1 MTIHPPSAPDAG
13 LRSIGEENLAQHIK
27 RLASDAFEGRFPGS
41 PGETR
46 TTGYLVEQFKSLGLA
61 PGNPA
66 GSYLQK
72 VPLIGI
78 TATSPLHLFLST
90 GAQEL
95 SLCSGQELV
104 AWSKRAVESISLQD
118 SEVVFVGYGVV
129 APEFDWDDY
138 KDVDVK
144 DKTLIVLVNDP
155 PVPDPDDPSKL
166 DEKTFNGKA
175 MTYYGRWTY
184 KLEEAARKGA
194 RACFIIHETGPAG
207 YPWGVVQ
214 DSFSGEQFDLATHS
228 GEPSCAL
235 EGWLTEESARAL
247 FQLAGHELET
257 LKNEALNRNFKPVP
271 LGMRGSLTIAN
282 TFRRVDS
289 HNVVAKL
296 EGSDPNL
303 KEQYVVYLAHWDHL
317 GKKTTSEGEQ
327 IYHGAV
333 DNASGTAALLE
344 MARGFA
350 QLNTPPRRSLL
361 FLAVTAEEQGLL
373 GSRYYSEDP
382 LYPVVQTVAAINMD
396 GMNVLGPTQDVT
408 ITGLGNTTLEDLVEV
423 VCKEQGRVVRPD
435 PEPEKGLFYRS
446 DHFSFS
452 KQGVPAL
459 SLDPGVDYVGRPE
472 GWGLKIREEYTRKH
486 YHKPSDQYDP
496 TWDLSGLVQDLR
508 LLFQV
513 GYRAANEDR
522 YPTWK
527 PGSEFK
533 ALRQRMLKEAGLEE

>member
-1 MTIHPPSAPDAG
+1 MDG
-13 LRSIGEENLAQHIK
+13 KNLAQHIQ
-27 RLASDAFEGRFPGS
+27 RLASDAFEGRLPGS

-46 TTGYLVEQFKSLGLA
+46 TTGYLVEQLESLGLA
-61 PGNPA
+61 PGDPD

-78 TATSPLHLFLST
+78 TAASPQHLFLST

-95 SLCSGQELV
+95 SLCSGQEFV
-104 AWSKRAVESISLQD
+104 AWSKRAVESTSLED
-118 SEVVFVGYGVV
+118 SEVVFAGYGVV
-129 APEFDWDDY
+129 APEYEWDDY

-166 DEKTFNGKA
+166 DEKTFNGRA

-214 DSFSGEQFDLATHS
+214 DSFSGEQFDLVTQN

-235 EGWLTEESARAL
+235 EGWLTEESAHAL
-247 FQLAGHELET
+247 FQLGGHELEA
-257 LKNEALNRNFKPVP
+257 LKKASLSRDFQPVP
-271 LGMRGSLTIAN
+271 LGVKGSLRIEN
-282 TFRRVDS
+282 TSRRVDS

-296 EGSDPNL
+296 EGSDPRL

-317 GKKTTSEGEQ
+317 GKKTTSKGEQ
-327 IYHGAV
+327 IYNGAV

-350 QLNTPPRRSLL
+350 QLKMPPRRSLL

-373 GSRYYSEDP
+373 GSRYYSENP
-382 LYPVVQTVAAINMD
+382 LFPVVHTVAAINMD

-408 ITGLGNTTLEDLVEV
+408 VTGLGNTTLEDLVEA

-446 DHFSFS
+446 DHFSFA

-459 SLDPGVDYVGRPE
+459 SLDPGVDYLGKPE
-472 GWGLKIREEYTRKH
+472 GWGLEIRQEYTRKH
-486 YHKPSDQYDP
+486 YHKPSDVYDP
-496 TWDLSGLVQDLR
+496 NWDLSGLVQDLQ
-508 LLFQV
+508 LLFLV

-527 PGSEFK
+527 PGSEFRARRRK
-533 ALRQRMLKEAGLEE
+533 TLKEAGLEP

>member
-1 MTIHPPSAPDAG
+1 M
-13 LRSIGEENLAQHIK
+13 GEKNLARHIQQ
-27 RLASDAFEGRFPGS
+27 LASDAFEGRFPGS

-46 TTGYLVEQFKSLGLA
+46 TTGYLIEQFKSLGLA
-61 PGNPA
+61 PGDPA

-78 TATSPLHLFLST
+78 TAASPLHLFLDT

-95 SLCSGQELV
+95 SLCSGQEFV
-104 AWSKRAVESISLQD
+104 AWSKRAVESTSLHD
-118 SEVVFVGYGVV
+118 SEVVFAGYGVV
-129 APEFDWDDY
+129 APEYDWDDY
-138 KDVDVK
+138 KDLDVK
-144 DKTLIVLVNDP
+144 DKTLILLVNDP
-155 PVPDPDDPSKL
+155 PVPDLDDPSRL
-166 DEKTFNGKA
+166 DEKTFNGRA

-207 YPWGVVQ
+207 YPWSVAQ
-214 DSFSGEQFDLATHS
+214 DSFSGEQFDLVTN

-235 EGWLTEESARAL
+235 EGWLTEKSARAL

-257 LKNEALNRNFKPVP
+257 LKKDALSRSFKPVP
-271 LGMRGSLTIAN
+271 LGLRGSLNIAN

-289 HNVVAKL
+289 HNVIAKL
-296 EGSDPNL
+296 EGSDPHL

-327 IYHGAV
+327 IYNGAV

-344 MARGFA
+344 IARGFT
-350 QLNTPPRRSLL
+350 QLQTPPRRSLL

-373 GSRYYSEDP
+373 GSRYYSENP
-382 LYPVVQTVAAINMD
+382 LYPVVHTVAVINMD
-396 GMNVLGPTQDVT
+396 GMNVLGPTKDVT
-408 ITGLGNTTLEDLVEV
+408 ITGLGNSTLEDLVDT
-423 VCKEQGRVVRPD
+423 VCREQGRVVRPD

-446 DHFSFS
+446 DHFSFA

-459 SLDPGVDYVGRPE
+459 SLGPGVEYLDKPE

-496 TWDLSGLVQDLR
+496 TWDLSGLVQDLQ

-513 GYRAANEDR
+513 GYLAANEER
-522 YPTWK
+522 YPAWK

-533 ALRQRMLKEAGLEE
+533 ARRRQMLKEAGLGQ

>member
-1 MTIHPPSAPDAG
+1 MTIHPPSSPDAG
-13 LRSIGEENLAQHIK
+13 LRSIGKKNLARHIQQ
-27 RLASDAFEGRFPGS
+27 LASDVFEGRLPGS
-41 PGETR
+41 PGETH

-61 PGNPA
+61 PGGPE

-78 TATSPLHLFLST
+78 TAASALHLLLDT
-90 GAQEL
+90 GAQQL
-95 SLCSGQELV
+95 SLCSGQEFV
-104 AWSKRAVESISLQD
+104 AWSKHAVKSTSIND
-118 SEVVFVGYGVV
+118 SDVVFAGYGVV
-129 APEFDWDDY
+129 APEYDWDDY

-166 DEKTFNGKA
+166 DEKTFNGRA

-184 KLEEAARKGA
+184 KLEEAARRGA
-194 RACFIIHETGPAG
+194 RACFIVHETGAAG

-214 DSFSGEQFDLATHS
+214 DSFSGEQFDLVTN

-235 EGWLTEESARAL
+235 EGWLTEESARGL
-247 FQLAGHELET
+247 FQLGGQELET
-257 LKNEALNRNFKPVP
+257 LKKAALSRDFRPVP
-271 LGMRGSLTIAN
+271 LGVKGSLSVGN

-296 EGSDPNL
+296 EGSDPRL

-317 GKKTTSEGEQ
+317 GKKTTSDGEQ
-327 IYHGAV
+327 IYNGAV

-350 QLNTPPRRSLL
+350 QLETPPRRSLL
-361 FLAVTAEEQGLL
+361 FLAVTGEEQGLL
-373 GSRYYSEDP
+373 GSRYYSENP
-382 LYPVVQTVAAINMD
+382 LYPIVHTVAAINMD

-408 ITGLGNTTLEDLVEV
+408 VTGLGNTTLEDLVEA

-446 DHFSFS
+446 DHFSFA

-459 SLDPGVDYVGRPE
+459 SLDSGVDYLEKPE
-472 GWGLKIREEYTRKH
+472 GWGLKVREEYTRKH

-496 TWDLSGLVQDLR
+496 TWDLSGLVQDLQ

-513 GYRAANEDR
+513 GYRAANDDR
-522 YPTWK
+522 YPAWK
-527 PGSEFK
+527 PGSEFEARRRK
-533 ALRQRMLKEAGLEE
+533 MLKEAGLEE

>member
-1 MTIHPPSAPDAG
+1 MTIHPPSSPDAG
-13 LRSIGEENLAQHIK
+13 LRSMGEENLARHIQH
-27 RLASDAFEGRFPGS
+27 LASDAFEGRLPGS
-41 PGETR
+41 PGETQ
-46 TTGYLVEQFKSLGLA
+46 TTGYLVEQFKKLGLA
-61 PGNPA
+61 PGNPD

-72 VPLIGI
+72 VPLMGI
-78 TATSPLHLFLST
+78 TPASPMHLFLDA

-95 SLCSGQELV
+95 SLFSGQEFV
-104 AWSKRAVESISLQD
+104 AWSKRAVDSTSLQE

-129 APEFDWDDY
+129 APEYNWDDY
-138 KDVDVK
+138 KNVDVK

-155 PVPDPDDPSKL
+155 PVPDPVDPSKL
-166 DEKTFNGKA
+166 DEKAFNGRA

-207 YPWGVVQ
+207 YPWSVVQ
-214 DSFSGEQFDLATHS
+214 DSFSGEQFDLDTLS

-235 EGWLTEESARAL
+235 EGWLTEESAQAL
-247 FQLAGHELET
+247 LQLAGYELEA
-257 LKNEALNRNFKPVP
+257 LKKDALGRNFKPVP
-271 LGMRGSLTIAN
+271 LGVKGSLTIAN
-282 TFRRVDS
+282 TFRKVDS
-289 HNVVAKL
+289 HNVVARL

-303 KEQYVVYLAHWDHL
+303 KKQYIVYLAHWDHL

-327 IYHGAV
+327 IYNGAV

-350 QLNTPPRRSLL
+350 QLKTPPRRSLL

-382 LYPVVQTVAAINMD
+382 LYPLVQTLAAINMD

-423 VCKEQGRVVRPD
+423 VCEEKGRLVRPD

-446 DHFSFS
+446 DHFSFA

-459 SLDPGVDYVGRPE
+459 SLNPGVDYLGKPE

-496 TWDLSGLVQDLR
+496 SWDLSGLVQDLR

-522 YPTWK
+522 YPVWK

>member
-1 MTIHPPSAPDAG
+1 MTIDPHSSPDAG
-13 LRSIGEENLAQHIK
+13 LKSMGEKNLAQHIQQ
-27 RLASDAFEGRFPGS
+27 LASDAFEGRLPGS

-46 TTGYLVEQFKSLGLA
+46 TTGYLIKQFKSLGLT

-78 TATSPLHLFLST
+78 TAASPLHLFLNT

-95 SLCSGQELV
+95 SLCSGQEFV
-104 AWSKRAVESISLQD
+104 AWSKREVESTSLED
-118 SEVVFVGYGVV
+118 SEVIFVGYGVV
-129 APEFDWDDY
+129 APEYDWDDY

-144 DKTLIVLVNDP
+144 DKTLIVLINDP

-166 DEKTFNGKA
+166 DEKTFNGRA

-184 KLEEAARKGA
+184 KLEQAARKGA

-214 DSFSGEQFDLATHS
+214 ESFSGEQFDLVTQN
-228 GEPSCAL
+228 GEPSCDL
-235 EGWLTEESARAL
+235 ESWLNEESARSL
-247 FQLAGHELET
+247 FQLAGHELEA
-257 LKNEALNRNFKPVP
+257 LKKAALSREFQP
-271 LGMRGSLTIAN
+271 LPLDVKVSLTIKN
-282 TFRRVDS
+282 TFRKVDS
-289 HNVVAKL
+289 HNVVAKV
-296 EGSDPNL
+296 EGSDPHL

-327 IYHGAV
+327 IYNGAV

-350 QLNTPPRRSLL
+350 QLETPPRRSLL

-373 GSRYYSEDP
+373 GSRYYSENP
-382 LYPVVQTVAAINMD
+382 LYPVVHTVAAINMD

-408 ITGLGNTTLEDLVEV
+408 ITGLGNTTLEDLVEA
-423 VCKEQGRVVRPD
+423 VCKEEGRMVRPD

-446 DHFSFS
+446 DHFSFA

-459 SLDPGVDYVGRPE
+459 SLNPGVDYLGKPE

-486 YHKPSDQYDP
+486 YHKPSDEYDP
-496 TWDLSGLVQDLR
+496 DWDLSGLVQDLQ

-513 GYRAANEDR
+513 GYRAANDER
-522 YPTWK
+522 YPAWK
-527 PGSEFK
+527 PGSEFE
-533 ALRQRMLKEAGLEE
+533 ARRQQMLKQAGLAK

>member
-1 MTIHPPSAPDAG
+1 MKIDLPSSPDAG
-13 LRSIGEENLAQHIK
+13 LRSLGKNSLAQHIQE
-27 RLASDAFEGRFPGS
+27 LASDAFEGRFPGS

-46 TTGYLVEQFKSLGLA
+46 TTGYLIEQFKNLGLA
-61 PGNPA
+61 PGDPA
-66 GSYLQK
+66 AGYRQK

-78 TATSPLHLFLST
+78 TAASPLHLFLDT

-95 SLCSGQELV
+95 SLCSGQEFV
-104 AWSKRAVESISLQD
+104 AWSKRAVESTSLQD
-118 SEVVFVGYGVV
+118 SEVVFAGYGVV
-129 APEFDWDDY
+129 APEYDWDDY

-166 DEKTFNGKA
+166 DEKIFNGRA

-184 KLEEAARKGA
+184 KMEEAARKGA
-194 RACFIIHETGPAG
+194 RACFIIHETGTAG

-214 DSFSGEQFDLATHS
+214 DSFSGEQFDLATQN
-228 GEPSCAL
+228 GEPSCPL
-235 EGWLTEESARAL
+235 EGWLNEESARAL
-247 FQLAGHELET
+247 LQLGNYELEA
-257 LKNEALNRNFKPVP
+257 LKKAALSRAFKPLT
-271 LGMRGSLTIAN
+271 LGVKGSLNIEN
-282 TFRRVDS
+282 TFRRVAS
-289 HNVVAKL
+289 HNVVARL
-296 EGSDPNL
+296 EGSDPHL

-317 GKKTTSEGEQ
+317 GKRTTSEGEQ
-327 IYHGAV
+327 VYNGAV

-350 QLNTPPRRSLL
+350 QLQTPPRRSLL
-361 FLAVTAEEQGLL
+361 FLAVTGEEQGLL
-373 GSRYYSEDP
+373 GSRYYSENP
-382 LYPVVQTVAAINMD
+382 LYPVVHTVAAINMD

-408 ITGLGNTTLEDLVEV
+408 VTGLGNTTLEDLVEA

-446 DHFSFS
+446 DHFSFA

-459 SLDPGVDYVGRPE
+459 SLSPGVDYLGKPE

-496 TWDLSGLVQDLR
+496 TWDLSGLVQDLQ

-513 GYRAANEDR
+513 GYQAANEDR

-533 ALRQRMLKEAGLEE
+533 ALRQKMLKEAGLEE

>member
-1 MTIHPPSAPDAG
+1 M
-13 LRSIGEENLAQHIK
+13 GEENLARHIQH
-27 RLASDAFEGRFPGS
+27 LASDAFEGRFPGS
-41 PGETR
+41 PGETQ
-46 TTGYLVEQFKSLGLA
+46 TTGYLVEQFKKLGLA
-61 PGNPA
+61 PGKPD

-78 TATSPLHLFLST
+78 TAPSPLHLFLSS
-90 GAQEL
+90 GSQEL
-95 SLCSGQELV
+95 SLCSGQEFV
-104 AWSKRAVESISLQD
+104 AWSKRAIEITSLQD
-118 SEVVFVGYGVV
+118 SGVVFVGYGVV
-129 APEFDWDDY
+129 APEYDWDDY

-166 DEKTFNGKA
+166 DERTFNGRA

-194 RACFIIHETGPAG
+194 RACLIIHETGPAG

-214 DSFSGEQFDLATHS
+214 DSFSGEQFDLDTQS

-235 EGWLTEESARAL
+235 EGWLSEESAQAL
-247 FQLAGHELET
+247 FQLGGHELET
-257 LKNEALNRNFKPVP
+257 LRKDALSRNFEPVP
-271 LGMRGSLTIAN
+271 LGVKGSLTIAN

-289 HNVVAKL
+289 HNVVARL
-296 EGSDPNL
+296 EGSDPHL

-327 IYHGAV
+327 IYNGAV

-350 QLNTPPRRSLL
+350 QLKTPPRRSLL

-373 GSRYYSEDP
+373 GSRYYSENP
-382 LYPVVQTVAAINMD
+382 LYPVLHTVAAINMD

-446 DHFSFS
+446 DHFSFA
-452 KQGVPAL
+452 KHGVPAL
-459 SLDPGVDYVGRPE
+459 SLNPGVDYLGRPE

-496 TWDLSGLVQDLR
+496 SWDLSGLVQDLQ

-513 GYRAANEDR
+513 GYQAANQDR
-522 YPTWK
+522 YPVWK

>member
-1 MTIHPPSAPDAG
+1 MTSHPPSSPDAG
-13 LRSIGEENLAQHIK
+13 LRSIGEKNLAQHIQ

-66 GSYLQK
+66 GGYLQK
-72 VPLIGI
+72 VPLFGI
-78 TATSPLHLFLST
+78 TAASPLHLFLST

-95 SLCSGQELV
+95 SLCSGQEFV
-104 AWSKRAVESISLQD
+104 AWSKRAVESTSLHD
-118 SEVVFVGYGVV
+118 SEVVFAGYGVV
-129 APEFDWDDY
+129 APEYEWDDY
-138 KDVDVK
+138 KNVDVR

-166 DEKTFNGKA
+166 DEKTFNGRA

-214 DSFSGEQFDLATHS
+214 DSFSGEQFDLVTHH

-247 FQLAGHELET
+247 FQLAGHELEA
-257 LKNEALNRNFKPVP
+257 LKKDALSRSFKPVP
-271 LGMRGSLTIAN
+271 LGMRCSLTIAN

-289 HNVVAKL
+289 HNVVARL

-303 KEQYVVYLAHWDHL
+303 KEQYIVYMAHWDHL

-344 MARGFA
+344 MARGFT
-350 QLNTPPRRSLL
+350 QLKTPPRRSLL

-382 LYPVVQTVAAINMD
+382 LYPVVHTVAAINMD

-423 VCKEQGRVVRPD
+423 VSKEQGRVVRPD

-446 DHFSFS
+446 DHFSFA

-459 SLDPGVDYVGRPE
+459 SLDPGVDYLGKPE

-496 TWDLSGLVQDLR
+496 TWDLSGLVQDLQ

-513 GYRAANEDR
+513 GYRAANDDR
-522 YPTWK
+522 YPAWK

-533 ALRQRMLKEAGLEE
+533 ALRQQMLKQAGLEQ

>member
-1 MTIHPPSAPDAG
+1 M
-13 LRSIGEENLAQHIK
+13 GEENLARHIQH
-27 RLASDAFEGRFPGS
+27 LASDAFEGRLPGS
-41 PGETR
+41 PGETQ
-46 TTGYLVEQFKSLGLA
+46 TTGYLVEQFKKLGLA
-61 PGNPA
+61 PGNPD

-72 VPLIGI
+72 VPLMGI
-78 TATSPLHLFLST
+78 TPASPMHLFLDA

-95 SLCSGQELV
+95 SLCSGQEFV
-104 AWSKRAVESISLQD
+104 AWSKRAVESTSLQD

-129 APEFDWDDY
+129 APEYDWDDY

-166 DEKTFNGKA
+166 DEKAFNGRA

-214 DSFSGEQFDLATHS
+214 DSFSGEQFDLDTQS

-235 EGWLTEESARAL
+235 EGWLTEKSAQAL
-247 FQLAGHELET
+247 LQLAGYELEA
-257 LKNEALNRNFKPVP
+257 LKKAALNRGFQPVP
-271 LGMRGSLTIAN
+271 LSVKASLTIAN
-282 TFRRVDS
+282 TFRKVDS
-289 HNVVAKL
+289 HNVLARL

-327 IYHGAV
+327 IYNGAV

-350 QLNTPPRRSLL
+350 QLKTPPRRSLL

-382 LYPVVQTVAAINMD
+382 LYPLVQTLAAINMD

-423 VCKEQGRVVRPD
+423 VCKEQGRLVRPD

-446 DHFSFS
+446 DHFSFA

-459 SLDPGVDYVGRPE
+459 SLNPGVDYLGKPE

-496 TWDLSGLVQDLR
+496 SWDLSGLVQDLR

-513 GYRAANEDR
+513 GYRAANEER
-522 YPTWK
+522 YPVWK

>member
-13 LRSIGEENLAQHIK
+13 LRSIGEENLAQHIQ

-78 TATSPLHLFLST
+78 TAASPLHLFLST

-95 SLCSGQELV
+95 SLCSGQEFV
-104 AWSKRAVESISLQD
+104 AWSKRAVESTSLQD
-118 SEVVFVGYGVV
+118 SEVVFAGYGVV

-214 DSFSGEQFDLATHS
+214 DSFSGEQFDLVTHN

-235 EGWLTEESARAL
+235 EGWLTEESARAM

-257 LKNEALNRNFKPVP
+257 KKKDALSRNFKPVP
-271 LGMRGSLTIAN
+271 LG
-282 TFRRVDS
+282 
-289 HNVVAKL
+289 
-296 EGSDPNL
+296 
-303 KEQYVVYLAHWDHL
+303 
-317 GKKTTSEGEQ
+317 
-327 IYHGAV
+327 
-333 DNASGTAALLE
+333 
-344 MARGFA
+344 
-350 QLNTPPRRSLL
+350 
-361 FLAVTAEEQGLL
+361 
-373 GSRYYSEDP
+373 
-382 LYPVVQTVAAINMD
+382 
-396 GMNVLGPTQDVT
+396 
-408 ITGLGNTTLEDLVEV
+408 
-423 VCKEQGRVVRPD
+423 
-435 PEPEKGLFYRS
+435 
-446 DHFSFS
+446 
-452 KQGVPAL
+452 
-459 SLDPGVDYVGRPE
+459 
-472 GWGLKIREEYTRKH
+472 
-486 YHKPSDQYDP
+486 
-496 TWDLSGLVQDLR
+496 
-508 LLFQV
+508 
-513 GYRAANEDR
+513 
-522 YPTWK
+522 
-527 PGSEFK
+527 
-533 ALRQRMLKEAGLEE
+533 